1 MPFSSHGT
9 VYEQARACV
18 KAILF
23 AFQAGSLYGD
33 AASLWKNE
41 TEWATDAKGVNPVQ
55 GCSKADSVSTFGLIY
70 AVSSRAGEKKATPY
84 IYCMNIAVCR
94 NKM

>member
-1 MPFSSHGT
+1 MVLFTNRLALASRLFSL
-9 VYEQARACV
+9 
-18 KAILF
+18 LF
-23 AFQAGSLYGD
+23 RSVQAGSFYGA

-84 IYCMNIAVCR
+84 IYCMNIAVCP